1 MTTTTAPSLH
11 TGLRRVPFDRM
22 PAFPALFTTY
32 CIDYDRL
39 AAFYAGDWRRPEA
52 RRQAADRAAA
62 HPRDRNL
69 LADILLEQNERWG
82 LDHFTREHIEALRG
96 AETVAVVTGQQV
108 GLLTGPLYT
117 PYKTLTTLQ
126 LTRRLAEETGRPV
139 VPVFWL
145 EGSDHD
151 LDEVTGFTLL
161 RRNEA
166 VPLRYT
172 GHALPE
178 QGNLGPVGR
187 LKLTEQITALL
198 DQVEEVLPPSD
209 FHERLLTTLRA
220 AYRPGTTLLDA
231 FARFMRALFPEA
243 GLVFMDPDD
252 ARLKQ
257 LAAPLFRR
265 EIEDY
270 QSASARLSEVSAVL
284 ERDFHAQ
291 IHTRP
296 TNLFLCDGEGRYPID
311 AQPAPSHSR
320 EVPASAGMTGKKARG
335 GNFTLRGTD
344 RAFTR
349 DELLARLDADV
360 ACFSPN
366 VVLRPLMQDWLLPT
380 AAYVGGPGEVSYFAQ
395 LKPLY
400 EWAGVPMPVIYP
412 RASVSVLEAKVQKVL
427 GKYALDVSDFGKDL
441 DPLFQRVVL
450 QEMDTDVEAMFK
462 EAGRHLHQ
470 AINELKPKIE
480 QIDRTLVR
488 SAEATRA
495 GLIKEMDKLKGRL
508 VRAEKQNHDQVR
520 AQLEKA
526 MINLYP
532 GGKPQER
539 ALSVL
544 YFLNKYGLNFLAV
557 LNDQLSLDTAEH
569 QVIEL

>member
-1 MTTTTAPSLH
+1 MTTTTIPIH
-11 TGLRRVPFDRM
+11 TRLRRVPFDRL

-32 CIDYDRL
+32 CTDYDRL
-39 AAFYAGDWRRPEA
+39 AAFYAGDWRCPEA

-69 LADILLEQNERWG
+69 LADVLLEQNERWG
-82 LDHFTREHIEALRG
+82 LDHLTREHIEALRG
-96 AETVAVVTGQQV
+96 AETVAVVTRQQV
-108 GLLTGPLYT
+108 GLLMGPLYT

-126 LTRRLAEETGRPV
+126 LTRRLAEETARPV

-151 LDEVTGFTLL
+151 LDEVAGFTLL

-166 VPLRYT
+166 MPLRYT
-172 GHALPE
+172 GHTLPE
-178 QGNLGPVGR
+178 HGNLGPVGR

-209 FHERLLTTLRA
+209 FHEMLLTTLRA

-231 FARFMRALFPEA
+231 FARLMRALFPEA
-243 GLVFMDPDD
+243 GLVFMDPGD

-270 QSASARLSEVSAVL
+270 QTASARLSEVSAVL

-291 IHTRP
+291 VHTRP
-296 TNLFLCDGEGRYPID
+296 TNLFLCDGEGRHPID
-311 AQPAPSHSR
+311 ADADH
-320 EVPASAGMTGKKARG
+320 
-335 GNFTLRGTD
+335 FTLRGTD
-344 RAFTR
+344 RVFTR

-380 AAYVGGPGEVSYFAQ
+380 AAYVGGPGEVAYFAQ
-395 LKPLY
+395 YKPLY

-412 RASVSVLEAKVQKVL
+412 RVSVSVLEAKVQKVL
-427 GKYALDVSDFGKDL
+427 GKHALDVSDFGKDL
-441 DPLFQRVVL
+441 DRLFQRVVL

-480 QIDRTLVR
+480 QVDRTLVR
-488 SAEATRA
+488 TTEATRA
-495 GLIKEMDKLKGRL
+495 GLVKEMDKLKGR
-508 VRAEKQNHDQVR
+508 VMRAEKQNHDQVR

>member
-1 MTTTTAPSLH
+1 MTTTTIPIH
-11 TGLRRVPFDRM
+11 TRLRRVPFDRL

-32 CIDYDRL
+32 CTDYDRL

-126 LTRRLAEETGRPV
+126 LTRRLAEETARPV

-151 LDEVTGFTLL
+151 LDEVAGFTLL

-172 GHALPE
+172 GHTLPE
-178 QGNLGPVGR
+178 HGNLGPVGR

-209 FHERLLTTLRA
+209 FHEMLLTTLRA

-231 FARFMRALFPEA
+231 FARLMRALFPEA
-243 GLVFMDPDD
+243 GLVFMDPGD

-270 QSASARLSEVSAVL
+270 QTASARLSEVSAVL

-291 IHTRP
+291 VHTRP
-296 TNLFLCDGEGRYPID
+296 TNLFLCDGEGRHPID
-311 AQPAPSHSR
+311 ADADH
-320 EVPASAGMTGKKARG
+320 
-335 GNFTLRGTD
+335 FTLRGTD
-344 RAFTR
+344 RVFTR

-380 AAYVGGPGEVSYFAQ
+380 AAYVGGPGEVAYFAQ
-395 LKPLY
+395 YKPLY

-412 RASVSVLEAKVQKVL
+412 RVSVSVLEAKVQKVL
-427 GKYALDVSDFGKDL
+427 GKHALDVSDFGKDL
-441 DPLFQRVVL
+441 DRLFQRVVL

-480 QIDRTLVR
+480 QVDRTLVR

-495 GLIKEMDKLKGRL
+495 GLIKEMDKLKGRV

-526 MINLYP
+526 AVNLYP

-557 LNDQLSLDTAEH
+557 LNDQLSLDTAAH
-569 QVIEL
+569 QVVEL

>member
-1 MTTTTAPSLH
+1 MTPTAP
-11 TGLRRVPFDRM
+11 TIRTRLRRLSFDRM
-22 PAFPALFTTY
+22 SAFPKLFTTY
-32 CIDYDRL
+32 CTDYDRL
-39 AAFYAGDWRRPEA
+39 AAFYAGDWRSPEA
-52 RRQAADRAAA
+52 RRQAADRASA
-62 HPRDRNL
+62 HPRDRTL
-69 LADILLEQNERWG
+69 LADVLLDQNERWG
-82 LDHFTREHIEALRG
+82 LDHLTREHIEALRG

-108 GLLTGPLYT
+108 GMLTGPLYT

-145 EGSDHD
+145 EGGDHD
-151 LDEVTGFTLL
+151 LDEVAGFNLL
-161 RRNEA
+161 HRNEA
-166 VPLRYT
+166 VALRYT
-172 GHALPE
+172 GHTLPE
-178 QGNLGPVGR
+178 HGNLGPVGR
-187 LKLTEQITALL
+187 LKLTEQVTALL

-209 FHERLLTTLRA
+209 FHDTLLTALRA

-231 FARFMRALFPEA
+231 FARLMRTLFPEA

-257 LAAPLFRR
+257 QTAPLFRQ

-270 QSASARLSEVSAVL
+270 ATASARLTEVSAVL

-291 IHTRP
+291 VHTRP
-296 TNLFLCDGEGRYPID
+296 TNLFLCDGAGRHPID
-311 AQPAPSHSR
+311 ADADHF
-320 EVPASAGMTGKKARG
+320 K
-335 GNFTLRGTD
+335 LRDAD
-344 RAFTR
+344 RTFTR
-349 DELLARLDADV
+349 NELLDLLDADA

-366 VVLRPLMQDWLLPT
+366 VVLRPIMQDWLMPT
-380 AAYVGGPGEVSYFAQ
+380 ASYVGGPGEVSYFAQ
-395 LKPLY
+395 FKPLY

-412 RASVSVLEAKVQKVL
+412 RASVSVVEAKVHKVL
-427 GKYALDVSDFGKDL
+427 DKHALDVPDFGEDL
-441 DPLFQRVVL
+441 DRLFQRVVL
-450 QEMDTDVEAMFK
+450 QEMDADVDAMFK
-462 EAGRHLHQ
+462 DAGRHLHQ

-480 QIDRTLVR
+480 QVDRTLVR
-488 SAEATRA
+488 TAEATRA
-495 GLIKEMDKLKGRL
+495 NLIKEMEKLKGRV

-520 AQLEKA
+520 ARLEKA

-544 YFLNKYGLNFLAV
+544 YFLNKYGLNFLAM

-569 QVIEL
+569 QVVEL